1 MGFVRFLGWV
11 LILAGIAAVVAAI
24 AGVVTGRVTG
34 GILPAVYIAA
44 PGILVIVIGRAM
56 SRAGRVRAG
65 DFSDQWT
72 RRGAPSESTDS

>member
-11 LILAGIAAVVAAI
+11 LILAGIGAVVVAI
-24 AGVVTGRVTG
+24 AGVVTGRVSG

-56 SRAGRVRAG
+56 SRAGKKRTG
-65 DFSDQWT
+65 DFSEQWT
-72 RRGAPSESTDS
+72 RRGAPSEPSGQ